1 LGCTNQYRER
11 KRSQGGRGEGNGE
24 DAVLKRRHR
33 GSGLAFRARSGRGLP
48 WRRRVAPSK
57 LLGVSRSLLVG
68 GDSSR
73 RHRPSKLLGVSRS
86 QYRALGTIPR
96 AQNAKQFR
104 RCLHYKSAKRQT
116 VSTVPPCNS
125 ATSVVRRL
133 LIAAPAVPPVAARAR
148 PGGRTPGGRSPW

>member
-1 LGCTNQYRER
+1 
-11 KRSQGGRGEGNGE
+11 SQGGRGEGNGE

-33 GSGLAFRARSGRGLP
+33 GGGLAFRARSGRGLP

-57 LLGVSRSLLVG
+57 PLGVSRSLLVG
-68 GDSSR
+68 GDSSWLDA
-73 RHRPSKLLGVSRS
+73 PPKPLGLSLLR
-86 QYRALGTIPR
+86 YLALGTIPR
-96 AQNAKQFR
+96 ARNAKQFR
-104 RCLHYKSAKRQT
+104 RCLHYKSAKRQA

-148 PGGRTPGGRSPW
+148 PGGRTPGGRSPWPGYRPGPRP